1 MEDIQPYGIPEK
13 KAPFRPWNMEFN
25 TFLMLMHISQFASM
39 IVPMAGWILPIAM
52 WAQFKEENVLI
63 DKNGKQILNF
73 MLTFVIYIIGMAI
86 LYLVGFIMLITMAED
101 SQGSGLDSRAWMPIL
116 LLVIWLILLSILVIG
131 HSIVIILAGIKAN
144 KGQVGTY
151 PLTIKFFK
159 S

>member
-1 MEDIQPYGIPEK
+1 
-13 KAPFRPWNMEFN
+13 MEFN

-52 WAQFKEENVLI
+52 WAQFKEENELI

-73 MLTFVIYIIGMAI
+73 MLTFVIYIIGMVI

-101 SQGSGLDSRAWMPIL
+101 SQGSGLDSGAWIPIL